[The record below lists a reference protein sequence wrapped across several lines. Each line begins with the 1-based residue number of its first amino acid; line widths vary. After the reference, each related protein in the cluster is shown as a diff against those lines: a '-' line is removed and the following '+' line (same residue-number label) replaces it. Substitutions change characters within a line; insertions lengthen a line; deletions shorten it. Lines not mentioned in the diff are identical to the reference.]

1 MSATIL
7 IVDDEAH
14 ARINLTKF
22 LVGIG
27 YETIEAADLTAARR
41 HLATGSVDIILLD
54 VQLNGEYGPDL
65 MEEIADLNPR
75 PPIILITGYG
85 DIETAVE
92 AMKNGAHDF
101 LTKPIKF
108 EQLEATLLRAK
119 EQVDLR
125 RELDH
130 LRSLQHEDYEFIVGN
145 TPEMKEIVALGN
157 RAAAMGTSVL
167 ILGENGTGKE
177 VLARSIHQHGP
188 RAKKEFIDVN
198 CPAIQPTMF
207 ESEIFGHESG
217 AFTGADKRKL
227 GLMELADGSVLFL
240 DEIASMPM
248 EIQSKLLRALEE
260 RAFRRVGGTNQIK
273 VDVQIISASNRDLME
288 LINEHKFREDLYYR
302 LNVLQVTIPP
312 LRQRRED
319 IPELVG
325 FFICKNNLRNG
336 QNIRGV
342 TPRAL
347 EALMAYNWPGNI
359 RELRNIIE
367 RAMLFCDDP
376 EIDLPHLPMEIR
388 HLRSS

>member
-14 ARINLTKF
+14 ARINLSKL
-22 LVGIG
+22 LVGVG
-27 YETIEAADLTAARR
+27 YETVEAANLTEARK
-41 HLATGSVDIILLD
+41 HLNTGSVDIVLLD
-54 VQLNGEYGPDL
+54 VQLNGEYGPNL
-65 MEEIADLNPR
+65 MEDTADMNPR

-108 EQLEATLLRAK
+108 EQLEVTLLRAK
-119 EQVDLR
+119 EQVELR

-130 LRSLQHEDYEFIVGN
+130 LRLLQHIDYEFVIGN
-145 TPEMKEIVALGN
+145 TPEMKELVTLGN
-157 RAAAMGTSVL
+157 RAAAAGISVL

-188 RAKKEFIDVN
+188 RAKKGFIDVN

-217 AFTGADKRKL
+217 SFTSAEKRKL
-227 GLMELADGSVLFL
+227 GLMELADGGTLFL

-248 EIQSKLLRALEE
+248 EIQSKFLRALEE
-260 RAFRRVGGTNQIK
+260 RAFRRVGGNNLIK
-273 VDVQIISASNRDLME
+273 VDVQIIAASNRDLME
-288 LINEHKFREDLYYR
+288 LIDDHKFREDLYYR
-302 LNVLQVTIPP
+302 LNVLQLYIPP
-312 LRQRRED
+312 LRKRRED

-336 QNIRGV
+336 QNIQGV
-342 TPRAL
+342 SPRAL
-347 EALMAYNWPGNI
+347 EALMAHNWPGNI

-376 EIDLPHLPMEIR
+376 QIDLPHLPMEIR
-388 HLRSS
+388 HLRAS